1 MASSAAFEIQHIRTS
16 TGNMKPLKRV
26 PPKTVLMSL
35 VIPMFNEEV
44 LIEEVFLRTR
54 QAMLSLG
61 EDFEVILVDDGST
74 DTTLEKLQ
82 SCHKRDK
89 RFKVLALSRNFG
101 HQAAYTAG
109 LSYARG
115 RYIAMMDG
123 DLQDPPELLPAM
135 YQKLVNEP
143 IDIVYGKRVERK
155 EKFIKRVFISW
166 FHAIFRMLSHLKNIK
181 QVGNFSILS
190 RNALE
195 AFLRLNEKNRYLPGL
210 RSFIGFKQD
219 FVEYTRPDRAQGE
232 AKMSFIKLLLLA
244 FDAIFS
250 FSSIPVKMCLYSGL
264 TGLILIIFAVVYI
277 GISKFMG
284 LAPLGW
290 SSIILSIYFMGS
302 VQLLSIGILGEY
314 VHRVYKETQNR
325 PIFIVSQYLD

>member
-1 MASSAAFEIQHIRTS
+1 MASSAAYDLQNIK
-16 TGNMKPLKRV
+16 TGPGNLKPLKRV
-26 PPKTVLMSL
+26 PPKSVLMSL

-54 QAMLSLG
+54 QVMLSLG

-74 DTTLEKLQ
+74 DATLEKLR

-109 LSYARG
+109 LNYARG

-135 YQKLVNEP
+135 YKKLVNES
-143 IDIVYGKRVERK
+143 IDIVYGKRTERK
-155 EKFIKRVFISW
+155 EKFVKRLFIGW

-195 AFLRLNEKNRYLPGL
+195 AFLRLTEKNRYLPGL
-210 RSFIGFKQD
+210 RSFIGFKQGY
-219 FVEYTRPDRAQGE
+219 VEYTRPDRAQGE
-232 AKMSFIKLLLLA
+232 AKMNFLKLLLLA

-250 FSSIPVKMCLYSGL
+250 FSSTPVKMCLYSGL

-277 GISKFMG
+277 AISKIMG

-290 SSIILSIYFMGS
+290 SSIILSIYFMGC

-325 PIFIVSQYLD
+325 PIFIVSQFLD